1 MSDDRQDGAARQER
15 SSSIS
20 VKLFISDIDGT
31 LVRSDKS
38 LASATVAAVK
48 SLTEAGMPM
57 SLISARPP
65 SGILWIARQLGL
77 SGPFGAFNGGTL
89 FDRDGTVIEHRSL
102 ERDVAEAVIGLV
114 VGAGITCW
122 VFADGQWFSTDASD
136 PHTER
141 EVKSAGIEPILTAD
155 FRGRLA
161 RVDKIVGVSD
171 DHAIIARLE
180 SEAAALAGSRAT
192 VARSQP
198 YYLDITAAGANKGDG
213 ISRLAAAFALPLG
226 AVAVIGDQIND
237 LPMFARAGM
246 SIAMGQASD
255 AVKSRAMHITGSADE
270 DGVAAAIA
278 RYVLPGW
285 QGRSD

>member
-1 MSDDRQDGAARQER
+1 MSDDRQEGAGPHQR
-15 SSSIS
+15 SSSRSIG
-20 VKLFISDIDGT
+20 LFISDIDGT

-38 LASATVAAVK
+38 LAPATVAAVK

-65 SGILWIARQLGL
+65 SGILCIARELGL
-77 SGPFGAFNGGTL
+77 AGPFGAFNGGTL
-89 FDRDGTVIEHRSL
+89 FDRDGAVTAHCCL
-102 ERDVAEAVIGLV
+102 EQDVAEAIVGLV
-114 VGAGITCW
+114 VEAGITCW
-122 VFADGQWFSTDASD
+122 VFAEGQWFSNDAAD
-136 PHTER
+136 PHTGR
-141 EVKSAGIEPILTAD
+141 EVKSAGIDPTPVSD

-171 DHAIIARLE
+171 DHGVIARLE
-180 SEAAALAGSRAT
+180 SEAAALTGARAT

-198 YYLDITAAGANKGDG
+198 YYLDITAAGADKGHG
-213 ISRLAAAFALPLG
+213 IARLAAAFAVPLDG
-226 AVAVIGDQIND
+226 VAVIGDQMND
-237 LPMFARAGM
+237 LPMFARAGV

-255 AVKSRAMHITGSADE
+255 TVKSQAMYSTVSADE

-285 QGRSD
+285 